1 MMKSLEE
8 EATKALF
15 ELTARSVMSPLKR
28 QNIYQGT
35 SSIVII
41 QNR

>member
-8 EATKALF
+8 DATKALF

-28 QNIYQGT
+28 QINGKYQG
-35 SSIVII
+35 
-41 QNR
+41 